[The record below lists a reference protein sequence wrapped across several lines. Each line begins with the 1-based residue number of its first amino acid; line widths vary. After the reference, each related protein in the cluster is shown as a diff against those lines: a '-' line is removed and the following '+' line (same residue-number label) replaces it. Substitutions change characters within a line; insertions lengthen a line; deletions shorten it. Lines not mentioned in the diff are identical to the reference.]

1 MSFLTNLSCPLL
13 SAPSTWI
20 KSPLNLIV
28 MNITDLAWSTL
39 INFLILYRHVA
50 SYSLTSSAFDFCLQF
65 FLIATPFFFGILI
78 PAALIFLGMFLDCSK
93 IYYKVCLWPS
103 QHLSKNLWCPPLV
116 DLCMFLHSHIFNK
129 FSSLKTKT
137 GCKKTKIPSLKLL
150 QIRGL
155 HSLLNFFVKQLNW
168 GSGQVLAIQSCELV
182 KNKIGQMA
190 WHLET
195 GINGQDKIASLTCC
209 IYCNVN
215 LIISLCKV

>member
-103 QHLSKNLWCPPLV
+103 QHLSKNLWCPPWWISA
-116 DLCMFLHSHIFNK
+116 C
-129 FSSLKTKT
+129 
-137 GCKKTKIPSLKLL
+137 
-150 QIRGL
+150 
-155 HSLLNFFVKQLNW
+155 FFTP
-168 GSGQVLAIQSCELV
+168 I
-182 KNKIGQMA
+182 
-190 WHLET
+190 
-195 GINGQDKIASLTCC
+195 SLTSLVAWRLKQGAKKRKYLLLSSSRYVGYIAC
-209 IYCNVN
+209 
-215 LIISLCKV
+215 LIFL